1 MYKTG
6 DIIKLKETTLKVIMV
21 YRTNNKEL
29 FYKNRMVLVNL
40 KTGDVISCANN

>member
-1 MYKTG
+1 MYEAG
-6 DIIKLKETTLKVIMV
+6 DIIKLKETTLKVIKV

-40 KTGDVISCANN
+40 KTGDVTDGANS